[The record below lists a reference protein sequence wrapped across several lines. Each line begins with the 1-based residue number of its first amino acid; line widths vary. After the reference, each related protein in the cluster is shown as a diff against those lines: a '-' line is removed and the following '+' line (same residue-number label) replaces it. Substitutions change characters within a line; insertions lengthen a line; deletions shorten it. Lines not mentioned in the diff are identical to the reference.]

1 MSGVDPTSL
10 EKLVCQGWQKYHA
23 GDKEVLNDIYDLLM
37 PFCLRVCS
45 RTCGTYITN
54 SDEEASIARLAIL
67 ETFDNYQPDKGP
79 ILVYLGR
86 VIRNRL
92 IDYKRRENR
101 KRTVSLADM
110 AENSCHD
117 SLAEDHSIENLIE
130 EMARKNEVE
139 RFINLLN
146 SYGITVAELQKSSPR
161 QARTREKAK
170 AISCQI
176 AADPEMRQYLLDK
189 KMLPVKLL
197 ENQGFFKRK
206 LLDRYRRY
214 IIAGA
219 LILINDLE
227 FLKSYI
233 WPRQGGTDFAQ

>member
-1 MSGVDPTSL
+1 MSGVDPSSL
-10 EKLVCQGWQKYHA
+10 EKLVYQSWQRYNA

-45 RTCGTYITN
+45 RTCGAYITD
-54 SDEEASIARLAIL
+54 SDEEASIARFSIL
-67 ETFDNYQPDKGP
+67 EAFDHYQPDRGP

-101 KRTVSLADM
+101 KKSVSIADM
-110 AENSCHD
+110 TENGGYD
-117 SLAEDHSIENLIE
+117 PPAEDHSIEDLIE

-139 RFINLLN
+139 RFINMLN
-146 SYGITVAELQKSSPR
+146 TYGITVADLLKASPR

-170 AISCQI
+170 AIACQI
-176 AADPEMRQYLLDK
+176 AADPEMREYLLEK
-189 KMLPVKLL
+189 KMLPARLL
-197 ENQGFFKRK
+197 ENQGFFQRK
-206 LLDRYRRY
+206 LMDRYRRY

-219 LILINDLE
+219 LILINDLD

-233 WPRQGGTDFAQ
+233 WPKQGGTEVAQ